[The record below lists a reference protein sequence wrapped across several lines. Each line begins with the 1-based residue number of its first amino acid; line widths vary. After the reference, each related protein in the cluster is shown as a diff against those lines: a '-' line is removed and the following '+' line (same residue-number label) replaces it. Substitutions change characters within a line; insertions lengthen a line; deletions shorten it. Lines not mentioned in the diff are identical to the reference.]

1 MKRVNRERI
10 EGQRRELD
18 QESILVR
25 SRIRRLAVKRSL
37 LVLSGWAVGL
47 GLMGL
52 RMKVAWSKQDVRWLP
67 VMRISRSESRSFHG
81 TSEFQGFGWQT
92 AS

>member
-47 GLMGL
+47 GLLGL

-67 VMRISRSESRSFHG
+67 VLRTRPSEIRSFQG
-81 TSEFQGFGWQT
+81 ASEFQSFKWQT
-92 AS
+92 AG